1 MGKLVFLHYLK
12 YTREFLKSPREIM
25 LAEADRYANLLKK
38 HGLKLLSWGGPW
50 GNEYTGLY
58 ILESEKGID
67 AWDAFTTELF
77 ANGTP
82 DAWKFIA
89 ESRTEIM
96 SPN

>member
-12 YTREFLKSPREIM
+12 YTREFLTSSREVG
-25 LAEADRYANLLKK
+25 LAEADRYANLAKK
-38 HGLKLLSWGGPW
+38 HGLKILSWGGPW
-50 GNEYTGLY
+50 GNEYHGLY

-67 AWDAFTTELF
+67 AWDSFTTELVSNF
-77 ANGTP
+77 TP
-82 DAWKFIA
+82 DAWKYIA